1 LGASPPNPTR
11 EKEARGNTPEK
22 GGALPP
28 QPPGAPLRGAW
39 GLCPQTPEKKRRC
52 VGGTA
57 KLSSPP
63 PSSFF
68 SFLRYKKVFFCRKKR
83 KEKINRYKNT
93 YKKVVFWCPLY
104 TRARSCSTMFNKLVP
119 RPQGLPA
126 PPLAERS

>member
-28 QPPGAPLRGAW
+28 QPPGARLRLAR
-39 GLCPQTPEKKRRC
+39 GLRPQTPEKKRRC

-63 PSSFF
+63 PTSFF
-68 SFLRYKKVFFCRKKR
+68 SFLSYKKVFFCRKKR

-93 YKKVVFWCPLY
+93 YKK
-104 TRARSCSTMFNKLVP
+104 AMS
-119 RPQGLPA
+119 
-126 PPLAERS
+126 